1 MNKLIVVAAG
11 LTTKALATAVAVS
24 AMAALW
30 TRLFASVTRLC
41 AFATRRGA
49 GAAEAFLDMTQK
61 SFVKMTCGVWYN
73 FGKPFKRNTQMK
85 KLLTM
90 IGAVVVVAC
99 ATFPMAANAGTYYK
113 LGSDAAGKTSFS
125 GTYDGGGTTIGWTDS
140 RSGTVAVTPTD
151 MANSE
156 FVIVNGTQLRT
167 SNKKGDYT
175 FPGRTLVF
183 ETGGTMN
190 VKAGESGGG
199 DSTFAIPMIV
209 GAGGQIT
216 LNAGARTHTF
226 TGGMSINSGSS
237 LILRF
242 NGTSMNGIFN
252 STFTGDNTTTL
263 YLDVAA
269 ANALPTL
276 ELSDA
281 AGFLGTIA
289 DGGTG
294 AANEKLI
301 LKLTGGFSG
310 TITSLPTGTTKV
322 LVNYDGLPAGTGLR
336 IATTTIPAAILNTV
350 TFYSTKNV
358 FMDGDVLMTFPAG
371 TVVNPSAFTVNY
383 AYGADETATAFS
395 GLQKIDNQ
403 DGTVSLAVKSKTYYK
418 LGSDDPGKTS
428 FSGTYNGGGTAIGWT
443 DSRMGTVAV
452 TPTDMANADFVVVS
466 GKMLRTAPTKGNYSF
481 PGKTLIF
488 ETGGSMTVK
497 AGESGGAGASTF
509 AIPMLVGAGGY
520 FSLNAA
526 KCTHTFTG
534 AMHINSGS
542 SLRIS
547 FTENDA
553 RKGVFNSKFTGDE
566 TTTLYLQAYDNS
578 SPNIPT
584 MEFSNAAGFLGTIA
598 DYTDSAGSVNELMNL
613 QFTGGFGG
621 TITSLP
627 TGTRQLLVNY
637 DGLPEGKG
645 LRVASTTIPAPLKT
659 VVTFYSSTAAFLSD
673 GFVLMT
679 FPSGT
684 VVDPSA
690 FTVKY
695 AGSASETA
703 RTFAHLKKVDNAD
716 GTVSLAVAN
725 EGDFPGAGEIIDLA
739 GTSRVFPGDWVQF
752 CAGFTVTD
760 TVGGGEAHVNVDSGV
775 TVTNTRMSLAGKLKF
790 VKDGEGTFISAIEQ
804 TYTGGNLIAAGVAMP
819 PKGGGTSNA
828 YMPSNGWKGFGN
840 HAAQDVD
847 AAVIRVNTNAVFDIN
862 GVYGFCK
869 YKIILNGGTLRNSVA
884 EDYYQNARLG
894 VVIHSLEADSLAEF
908 LQNTRYWDGTVADAN
923 PCNLNGFTLRV
934 FVGSPKYV
942 GVSSSFT
949 NGTLKYY
956 SGGYFYPV
964 YVDTYTPSFIDMTT
978 VHFVQSA
985 ALNIGTETRVRDYT
999 CEYTGSSCSGT
1010 AALKVFGTFTPV
1022 SQKFYGATMQDGSA
1036 IDLSAK
1042 DGAFST
1048 TSTFT
1053 AQKIQYAAD
1062 ATITVLTGER
1072 ALTSGEK
1079 LIGWESGAAPGSTVK
1094 FVPQPSLADKWR
1106 FVAEADGVYASRK
1119 LGLIIIFK

>member
-30 TRLFASVTRLC
+30 TRLCASVTRLC

-73 FGKPFKRNTQMK
+73 FGKPFERNTQMK

-151 MANSE
+151 MANSD
-156 FVIVNGTQLRT
+156 FVIVSGTSLRT

-175 FPGRTLVF
+175 FPGRKLVF
-183 ETGGTMN
+183 ETGGDIN

-209 GAGGQIT
+209 GAGGKIT
-216 LNAGARTHTF
+216 LNAGVHTHTF
-226 TGGMSINSGSS
+226 TGGMSINPGSS

-242 NGTSMNGIFN
+242 NGASMNGIFN

-294 AANEKLI
+294 AANEKLV
-301 LKLTGGFSG
+301 LKLTGGFGG

-371 TVVNPSAFTVNY
+371 TVVDPSAFTVNY

-395 GLQKIDNQ
+395 GLQKIYNQ

-418 LGSDDPGKTS
+418 LGSDADTYTS
-428 FSGTYNGGGTAIGWT
+428 FSGTYTGGGNTIGWAS
-443 DSRMGTVAV
+443 SRDATTTV
-452 TPTDMANADFVVVS
+452 TPTDTDMANSDFVIV
-466 GKMLRTAPTKGNYSF
+466 GNTTLRSSRTKGNYAF
-481 PGKTLIF
+481 KGKTLVIEANGQF
-488 ETGGSMTVK
+488 NVK
-497 AGESGGAGASTF
+497 AGESGGGDSTF
-509 AIPMLVGAGGY
+509 AIPMIVGDGGTIA
-520 FSLNAA
+520 LNGGAH
-526 KCTHTFTG
+526 TYTFTG
-534 AMHINSGS
+534 EVCIKPRS
-542 SLRIS
+542 SL
-547 FTENDA
+547 TLWLTKNDG
-553 RKGVFNSKFTGDE
+553 RSGIFNSVFMGEDM
-566 TTTLYLQAYDNS
+566 TTLYLQSATTGS
-578 SPNIPT
+578 TAPT
-584 MEFSNAAGFLGTIA
+584 FEFSNAADFLGTIA
-598 DYTDSAGSVNELMNL
+598 DGGTGAANEKLIL
-613 QFTGGFGG
+613 KLTGGFGG

-627 TGTRQLLVNY
+627 AGTTKVLVNY
-637 DGLPEGKG
+637 DGLPAGKG
-645 LRVASTTIPAPLKT
+645 LRVASTTIPEPLKM

-679 FPSGT
+679 FPAGT

-695 AGSASETA
+695 AGSASEDV

-716 GTVSLAVAN
+716 GTVSLAVSN
-725 EGDFPGAGEIIDLA
+725 EGDFPEAGETIDLA
-739 GTSRVFPGDWVQF
+739 GTSREIPCDWIRF
-752 CAGFTVTD
+752 GAGFTVTD
-760 TVGGGEAHVNVDSGV
+760 TVGGGELHVNVGSGV
-775 TVTNTRMSLAGKLKF
+775 TVTNTRISFAGKLKF

-804 TYTGGNLIAAGVAMP
+804 TYTGGNLIEAGVAMP
-819 PKGGGTSNA
+819 PKGGGTSTD
-828 YMPSNGWKGFGN
+828 YMPSNGWKGFGD
-840 HAAQDVD
+840 HAAQNAD
-847 AAVIRVNTNAVFDIN
+847 AAVIRVNTDAVFDIN

-884 EDYYQNARLG
+884 QEYNNANRPG
-894 VVIHSLEADSLAEF
+894 VVIHSLEADSF
-908 LQNTRYWDGTVADAN
+908 VDFKQNTCYWDGTAADAN
-923 PCNLNGFTLRV
+923 PCNLNGFTLAL
-934 FVGSPKYV
+934 SLASAKYI
-942 GVSSSFT
+942 GISSSFT
-949 NGTLKYY
+949 NGTLDYVL
-956 SGGYFYPV
+956 GGYFYPLSV
-964 YVDTYTPSFIDMTT
+964 SGVTPSFIDMST
-978 VHFVQSA
+978 VDFVQHNA
-985 ALNIGTETRVRDYT
+985 VNIGTETRVRDYI
-999 CEYTGSSCSGT
+999 CEYTGSSCNGT

-1036 IDLSAK
+1036 IDLSEK
-1042 DGAFST
+1042 EGAFST
-1048 TSTFT
+1048 TSGFS
-1053 AQKIQYAAD
+1053 AQKLKYAD
-1062 ATITVLTGER
+1062 GATITVLTGDR
-1072 ALTSGEK
+1072 ALKSGEK
-1079 LIGWESGAAPGSTVK
+1079 LIGWESGAEPGSTVK
-1094 FVPQPSLADKWR
+1094 FVPQPSLADNWR
-1106 FVAEADGVYASRK
+1106 FKVKADGVYASRK
-1119 LGLIIIFK
+1119 LGLIISFQ